1 MGSSDPCH
9 LALNATAV
17 NGKSILMNIPQNV
30 FFLSNI
36 SKGEIFNQNNG
47 FLHPSPWLVG
57 GGLFMGRG
65 ETLLHL
71 VMEDHHQDEL
81 PANINFGKFTRSFHH
96 LRTHFVNE
104 CDVVMM
110 LNGWLFGE

>member
-1 MGSSDPCH
+1 MGSSDPRH
-9 LALNATAV
+9 LALNATAM

-57 GGLFMGRG
+57 GELFMGRG

-71 VMEDHHQDEL
+71 VMEDHHQDEV
-81 PANINFGKFTRSFHH
+81 PANINFGKFTRSFYH
-96 LRTHFVNE
+96 LRTDFVNE
-104 CDVVMM
+104 CDGVMM

>member
-1 MGSSDPCH
+1 MFFS
-9 LALNATAV
+9 
-17 NGKSILMNIPQNV
+17 
-30 FFLSNI
+30 FLSNI

-57 GGLFMGRG
+57 GELFMGRG

-81 PANINFGKFTRSFHH
+81 PANINFGKFTRSLYH
-96 LRTHFVNE
+96 LRTDFVNE

>member
-1 MGSSDPCH
+1 MGSSDPRH

-30 FFLSNI
+30 FFLNI

-81 PANINFGKFTRSFHH
+81 PANINFSKFTRSFHPE
-96 LRTHFVNE
+96 VSE
-104 CDVVMM
+104 
-110 LNGWLFGE
+110 